1 LTKLLVERFIVVIV
15 IEMKKKR
22 AIWVLL
28 FTLLLPLPSTATAM
42 EDMFGA
48 MFRMMLVMMNVMS
61 DAMLESDDTFDS
73 GFGNS
78 LGFGM
83 GSWPAMNGLSGVNP
97 MSVSS
102 FYPGMSPWSG
112 MGGFPGTSPW
122 SSAMGGF
129 PGTSP
134 WSSGMGGFPG
144 TSPWS
149 SGMGGFPGT
158 SPWSSGMG
166 GFPGYG
172 SGMSPWSTPFMG
184 DSWSSNPY
192 GGSYSPY
199 SVAPYSPAGYGN
211 RPGGV
216 QAAPVSLL
224 EGRWYGTSGE
234 ILEVRGNRFRLK
246 HGKYAINGAINIENN
261 IVNLFSQETRTVTR
275 YTFIRNQTDL
285 MLQDASGDV
294 LSFKRRPGS
303 GTAYVF

>member
-1 LTKLLVERFIVVIV
+1 
-15 IEMKKKR
+15 MKKKR

-102 FYPGMSPWSG
+102 FYPGMSPW
-112 MGGFPGTSPW
+112 
-122 SSAMGGF
+122 
-129 PGTSP
+129 
-134 WSSGMGGFPG
+134 
-144 TSPWS
+144 

>member
-1 LTKLLVERFIVVIV
+1 
-15 IEMKKKR
+15 MKKKR

-112 MGGFPGTSPW
+112 
-122 SSAMGGF
+122 MGGF

-285 MLQDASGDV
+285 MLQDASGEV

>member
-1 LTKLLVERFIVVIV
+1 
-15 IEMKKKR
+15 MKKKR

-28 FTLLLPLPSTATAM
+28 ITLLLPLPSTATAM

-83 GSWPAMNGLSGVNP
+83 GSWPGMNGLSGVNP

-102 FYPGMSPWSG
+102 LYPGMSPWSG
-112 MGGFPGTSPW
+112 VGGFPG
-122 SSAMGGF
+122 M
-129 PGTSP
+129 
-134 WSSGMGGFPG
+134 
-144 TSPWS
+144 SPWS

-184 DSWSSNPY
+184 DGWSGNPY
-192 GGSYSPY
+192 GGQYSPY
-199 SVAPYSPAGYGN
+199 SGAPYSPANYGN
-211 RPGGV
+211 WPGGV
-216 QAAPVSLL
+216 PAAPTSLL

-261 IVNLFSQETRTVTR
+261 IVNLFSQETRTVSR
-275 YTFIRNQTDL
+275 YVFIRNQTDL
-285 MLQDASGDV
+285 MLQDASGEV
-294 LSFKRRPGS
+294 LSFRRRPG
-303 GTAYVF
+303 GGAAYVF

>member
-1 LTKLLVERFIVVIV
+1 
-15 IEMKKKR
+15 MKKKR

-83 GSWPAMNGLSGVNP
+83 GSWPAMSGLSGVNP

-122 SSAMGGF
+122 SS
-129 PGTSP
+129 
-134 WSSGMGGFPG
+134 GMGGFPG
-144 TSPWS
+144 SNPWS

-184 DSWSSNPY
+184 DGWSNNPY

-199 SVAPYSPAGYGN
+199 SVAPYSPAGYGYGN
-211 RPGGV
+211 RQGGV
-216 QAAPVSLL
+216 GAAPVSLL
-224 EGRWYGTSGE
+224 EGRWYGNSGE
-234 ILEVRGNRFRLK
+234 ILEVRGKRFRLK
-246 HGKYAINGAINIENN
+246 HGKYTINGAISIENN

-285 MLQDASGDV
+285 MLQDASGEV

-303 GTAYVF
+303 GATYVF